1 MMLVLGMFVFQL
13 QTLPYQSLQR
23 DVDYRWPANNR
34 IGLRPLPQFLGVNEE
49 KITLSG
55 VLLPEITGGKLSLL
69 TLNLMAD
76 QGMVW
81 PLLDGSGTI
90 YGLFLINSVSETQ
103 TEFFSN
109 GMARKIEFTLTLT
122 RVDDSLSTMLGD
134 VNSWGEGVLNQA
146 GGLVNQAAATAGGLF
161 A

>member
-1 MMLVLGMFVFQL
+1 MMLVLGLFAFQL

-23 DVDYRWPANNR
+23 DVDYRWPVNNR

-69 TLNLMAD
+69 VLNLMAD
-76 QGMVW
+76 QGKVW

-103 TEFFSN
+103 TEFFAN
-109 GMARKIEFTLTLT
+109 GLARKIEFTLTLT

-146 GGLVNQAAATAGGLF
+146 GGVVSQTATKIGGLL